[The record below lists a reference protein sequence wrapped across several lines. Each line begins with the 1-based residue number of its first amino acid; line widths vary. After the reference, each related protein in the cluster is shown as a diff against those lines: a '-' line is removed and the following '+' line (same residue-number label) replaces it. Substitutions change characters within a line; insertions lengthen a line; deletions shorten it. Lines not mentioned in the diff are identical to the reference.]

1 MLLIIY
7 KKISNKHYL
16 KNNRTH
22 SFRKSLSNTTKNL
35 KSRECTKKSNPSECN
50 FKNSGSLQRIQRNT
64 ELNLLNN
71 QNRTNAKKVHT

>member
-1 MLLIIY
+1 MNEIKIIKMIVIIYIYYYIMLLIIY
-7 KKISNKHYL
+7 TKISNKHYL

-50 FKNSGSLQRIQRNT
+50 FKNSGSLQRI
-64 ELNLLNN
+64 E
-71 QNRTNAKKVHT
+71 H